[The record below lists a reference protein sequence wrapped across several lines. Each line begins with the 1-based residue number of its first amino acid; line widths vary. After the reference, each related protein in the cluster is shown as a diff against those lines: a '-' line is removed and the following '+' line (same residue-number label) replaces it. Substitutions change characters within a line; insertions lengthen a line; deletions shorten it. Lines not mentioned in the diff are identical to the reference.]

1 VSTPIITTFTA
12 PLPSK
17 PTKLA
22 VGDEMPRSAFGPVTR
37 TDIVRHAGA
46 GGDFHPLH
54 HDELYAKEAGF
65 PGVFAMGLMQA
76 GMLGNRLARWVGPSN
91 IRTYNVRFTSQVWPG
106 DELEFTGHVESVTE
120 VDGEYRAGI
129 ALTVLRR
136 TGDPV
141 ITATATAAI
150 APPKESS

>member
-1 VSTPIITTFTA
+1 MSAFTTP
-12 PLPSK
+12 PPSR
-17 PTKLA
+17 PIALA

-65 PGVFAMGLMQA
+65 PGVFSMGLMQA
-76 GMLGNRLARWVGPSN
+76 GMLGNRLARWVGPAN
-91 IRTYNVRFTSQVWPG
+91 IRMFTVRFTSQVWPG
-106 DELEFTGHVESVTE
+106 DELEFTGHVESVAV
-120 VDGEYRAGI
+120 VDGEHRAGLV
-129 ALTVLRR
+129 LTVLRR

-150 APPKESS
+150 APPTKESR

>member
-1 VSTPIITTFTA
+1 MSTPAISTFAT
-12 PLPSK
+12 PLPSGPVVLK
-17 PTKLA
+17 
-22 VGDEMPRSAFGPVTR
+22 VGDEMPRSAFGPVSR

-76 GMLGNRLARWVGPSN
+76 GMLGNRLARWVGPDN
-91 IRTYNVRFTSQVWPG
+91 IRAFSVRFTSQVWPG
-106 DELEFTGHVESVTE
+106 DELEFAGHVESITE
-120 VDGEYRAGI
+120 TDGEHRATI
-129 ALTVLRR
+129 SLTVLRR

>member
-1 VSTPIITTFTA
+1 VSAPAISTFTV
-12 PLPSK
+12 PLPSRPIALK
-17 PTKLA
+17 

-65 PGVFAMGLMQA
+65 PGVFSMGLMQA
-76 GMLGNRLARWVGPSN
+76 GMLGNRLARWVGPNS
-91 IRTYNVRFTSQVWPG
+91 IRRFSVRFTSQVWPG
-106 DELEFTGHVESVTE
+106 DELEFTGHVESTSI
-120 VDGEYRAGI
+120 VDGEPRADI
-129 ALTVLRR
+129 ALNVLRR

-141 ITATATAAI
+141 ITATATVAI
-150 APPKESS
+150 APPKESA